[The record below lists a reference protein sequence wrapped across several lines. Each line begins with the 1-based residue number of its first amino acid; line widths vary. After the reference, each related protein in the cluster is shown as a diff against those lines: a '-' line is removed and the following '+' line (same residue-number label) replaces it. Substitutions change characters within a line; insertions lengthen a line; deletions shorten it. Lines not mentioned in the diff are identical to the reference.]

1 MLNLT
6 DSFKPASSYYSQS
19 IENTGVDFVIESIDF
34 TQKTI
39 TLQSLTKFIPIIGQ
53 IITVS
58 DCSLYVSSKNTAT
71 LISGDISNISVNS
84 TASVNKLFTPPPVS
98 YKIIS
103 TNTPLGS
110 LFVNLSLPKYHKQ
123 GFLGWSLIKDSVLL
137 LAGNDLFN
145 PSTIEFN
152 SLGLWSKGNYR
163 LVLGL
168 YEPFNKGLVNLTD
181 RSWSI
186 DEPISTFSFGFEQD
200 SSLPISL

>member
-1 MLNLT
+1 MLNL
-6 DSFKPASSYYSQS
+6 KPASSYYSQS
-19 IENTGVDFVIESIDF
+19 VENTELDFVIESIDF

-39 TLQSLTKFIPIIGQ
+39 TLQSLTKSIPIIGQ
-53 IITVS
+53 IITAS
-58 DCSLYVSSKNTAT
+58 TCSLYISSKNTAT
-71 LISGDISNISVNS
+71 LVSGDISSISVNS
-84 TASVNKLFTPPPVS
+84 YASINKLFTPPPLS

-103 TNTPLGS
+103 PNIPLGS
-110 LFVNLSLPKYHKQ
+110 LFVNLSLPHYHKQ

-145 PSTIEFN
+145 HSTVSF
-152 SLGLWSKGNYR
+152 SSSGLWSKGNYR

-168 YEPFNKGLVNLTD
+168 YEPFNKGLVNITD

-186 DEPISTFSFGFEQD
+186 NEPISTFRFGFEQD